1 MGVKNTGDG
10 SRLSIRQ
17 IFIERAL
24 VILAVGAAFLAA
36 GGSCLAQDSSQP
48 GTTPAA
54 STPAAA
60 TPTAGTQTGTP
71 TTAATQTTGTP
82 PPARPEAPQPQTG
95 AQTAAPAAQAQT
107 AGPQTTTPPQTL
119 SQREQAQ
126 RDIKAQEKQRIM
138 GVMPEFNTTDNP
150 NAPPLSVGQKF
161 DLAFHSAIDPWQF
174 FLAGVDSGI
183 GQAQNSFPGYG
194 QGMQGYG
201 KRFGAA
207 YLDAFDGA
215 MIGNALFPAMFH
227 QDPRYFRRGKGKFW
241 NRFLYAASSTVRC
254 KGDNGNWQ
262 WNYSN
267 VAGNL
272 VAGAISNAYYPS
284 TDRGLGLTFE
294 RAATV
299 TAEGAIGA
307 ELLEFWP
314 DIQRKF
320 FKKHKKTDA
329 DGVRTPAAAPA
340 GEPATAP
347 GPAH

>member
-1 MGVKNTGDG
+1 MGGKNTGDC

-24 VILAVGAAFLAA
+24 VIAAVGAAFLSA

-54 STPAAA
+54 STPAAVDA
-60 TPTAGTQTGTP
+60 GRRRHADDGNADDGGHADDGNADDGSAGSTP
-71 TTAATQTTGTP
+71 AADGS
-82 PPARPEAPQPQTG
+82 ADGSADG
-95 AQTAAPAAQAQT
+95 APAAQPQT

-254 KGDNGNWQ
+254 KGDNGKWQ

-329 DGVRTPAAAPA
+329 DGVRDSGGCACR
-340 GEPATAP
+340 
-347 GPAH
+347 

>member
-1 MGVKNTGDG
+1 
-10 SRLSIRQ
+10 LSIRQ
-17 IFIERAL
+17 IFMQRAL
-24 VILAVGAAFLAA
+24 VIAAVAAAFLSA
-36 GGSCLAQDSSQP
+36 GGSGLAQDSSPP
-48 GTTPAA
+48 GTTSQPAA

-60 TPTAGTQTGTP
+60 TPP
-71 TTAATQTTGTP
+71 AATQTTAP
-82 PPARPEAPQPQTG
+82 PEAPQPQTA
-95 AQTAAPAAQAQT
+95 AQPAAPAAQPPTTGQ
-107 AGPQTTTPPQTL
+107 QTTTPPL

-126 RDIKAQEKQRIM
+126 HDIKAQEKQRIL

-183 GQAQNSFPGYG
+183 GQAENSFPGYG

-227 QDPRYFRRGKGKFW
+227 QDPRYFRRGKGRFW

-254 KGDNGNWQ
+254 KGDNGKWQ

-284 TDRGLGLTFE
+284 SDRGLGLTFE

-320 FKKHKKTDA
+320 FKKHRKTDA
-329 DGVRTPAAAPA
+329 DVVATPAARGGYPD
-340 GEPATAP
+340 GS
-347 GPAH
+347 